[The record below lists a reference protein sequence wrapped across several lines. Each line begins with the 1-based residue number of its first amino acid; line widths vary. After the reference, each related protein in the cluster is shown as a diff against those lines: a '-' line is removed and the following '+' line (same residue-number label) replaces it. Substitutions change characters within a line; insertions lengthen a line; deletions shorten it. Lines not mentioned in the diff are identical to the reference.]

1 MSWIQ
6 ALLWIGDIVTLI
18 ILTLV
23 GFATHGEL
31 NVGLPRMLAIFIPL
45 LITWLVAATPIGAL
59 RLETARDF
67 RQLWRPGWA
76 MLLATPL
83 AVILRGLIISRPVA
97 PIFGLVLA
105 GSGII
110 AIFIWRGIFAFL
122 AARLPK

>member
-6 ALLWIGDIVTLI
+6 GLLWIGDIVTLI
-18 ILTLV
+18 ILTLI

-31 NVGLPRMLAIFIPL
+31 NAGLPRMLAIFIPL